1 MGLVVTG
8 ISQDGDTTALEA
20 ALKAAGLP
28 LDSLQLIG
36 PDDSTQG
43 SASARGVIGSGGIMG
58 GGGGT
63 GVPGITSG
71 NPTAG
76 GTGQSF
82 FRNETLSD
90 RLGDLEIPDDQID
103 NYIDALGA
111 GRSVIAYFA
120 KPETVATVEGAFR
133 TCGLARVKTF

>member
-8 ISQDGDTTALEA
+8 ISQNGDTTALEA
-20 ALKAAGLP
+20 ALKAAGLT
-28 LDSLQLIG
+28 LDPLQLIG
-36 PDDSTQG
+36 PDDSTRG
-43 SASARGVIGSGGIMG
+43 SASARGIAGSGGILG

-76 GTGQSF
+76 GTGTSF

-111 GRSVIAYFA
+111 GRSVVAYFA
-120 KPETVATVEGAFR
+120 KPDTVTTAESAFR
-133 TCGLARVKTF
+133 ASGLARVKTF

>member
-8 ISQDGDTTALEA
+8 ISQDGDITALEA
-20 ALKAAGLP
+20 ALKAANLP
-28 LDSLQLIG
+28 LDPVQLIG

-43 SASARGVIGSGGIMG
+43 SASARGIIGSGGIMG

-76 GTGQSF
+76 GSGTSF

-90 RLGDLEIPDDQID
+90 RLGDLEIPDDQVD
-103 NYIDALGA
+103 NYVDALGM
-111 GRSVIAYFA
+111 GRSVVAYFA
-120 KPETVATVEGAFR
+120 KPDNLAQVEGIFR
-133 TCGLARVKTF
+133 ASGLARVKTF